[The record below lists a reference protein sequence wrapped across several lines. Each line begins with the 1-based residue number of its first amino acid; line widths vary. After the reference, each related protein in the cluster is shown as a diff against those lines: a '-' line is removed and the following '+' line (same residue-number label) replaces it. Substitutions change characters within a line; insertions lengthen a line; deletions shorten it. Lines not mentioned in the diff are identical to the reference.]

1 MAVLNESA
9 NQLAVFGFVLYLL
22 IDVNDRIRCGIYT
35 CNSEI
40 ASGNVAFQLA
50 IYINE

>member
-22 IDVNDRIRCGIYT
+22 IDVNDRIRFGIYS
-35 CNSEI
+35 CNSQI
-40 ASGNVAFQLA
+40 ASGSVAFQLVV
-50 IYINE
+50 YINA